1 MNKGIIY
8 IIKCKDKNI
17 KDCYIGSTTNLK
29 KRIINHKSDCNNENT
44 KNYNAKKYQFI
55 RENGGFDNFYFEILE
70 NDIEFNNRK
79 ELNKIERYY
88 VEEFKSNLNTELPC
102 RTKKELKELK
112 QKLRKKYKDYD
123 KQYRIDNKEKMTE
136 YYNINKEKIKEKNK
150 EHYNINKK
158 IINEKKK
165 IKITCEC
172 GSELRKA
179 DISRHCK
186 SIKHL
191 DFINNKLSK

>member
-8 IIKCKDKNI
+8 IIKCKDKSI

-29 KRIINHKSDCNNENT
+29 KRIINHKSDCNNENCG
-44 KNYNAKKYQFI
+44 NYNRKVYQFI
-55 RENGGFDNFYFEILE
+55 RNNGNFDNFYFEILE
-70 NDIEFNNRK
+70 DDIEFNNRK

-88 VEEFKSNLNTELPC
+88 IEEFKSNLNVELPC

-123 KQYRIDNKEKMTE
+123 KQYRIDNKEKMNE
-136 YYNINKEKIKEKNK
+136 YAKHKTREYR
-150 EHYNINKK
+150 
-158 IINEKKK
+158 K

-172 GSELRKA
+172 GSEISKVTY
-179 DISRHCK
+179 SRHCK

-191 DFINNKLSK
+191 NFINNKLFK

>member
-29 KRIINHKSDCNNENT
+29 KRKNNHKSDCNNENH
-44 KNYNAKKYQFI
+44 KNYGAKKYQFI
-55 RENGGFDNFYFEILE
+55 RNNGGFNNFYFEILE
-70 NDIEFNNRK
+70 DDIEFNNKK
-79 ELNKIERYY
+79 ELYNIERYY
-88 VEEFKSNLNTELPC
+88 IEEFKSSLNCELPN
-102 RTKKELKELK
+102 RTDKEKKELK

-123 KQYRIDNKEKMTE
+123 KQYRIDNKKKMTE
-136 YYNINKEKIKEKNK
+136 YQKYKARE
-150 EHYNINKK
+150 YR
-158 IINEKKK
+158 K

-172 GSELRKA
+172 GSEISKVTY
-179 DISRHCK
+179 SRHCK

-191 DFINNKLSK
+191 DFINNKLFK